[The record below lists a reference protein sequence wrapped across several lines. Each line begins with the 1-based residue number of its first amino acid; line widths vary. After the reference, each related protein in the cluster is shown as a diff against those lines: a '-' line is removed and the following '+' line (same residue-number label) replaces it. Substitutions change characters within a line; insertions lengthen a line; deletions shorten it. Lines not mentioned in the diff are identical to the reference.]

1 MNVIDLIARDDD
13 DLFRQLEG
21 REIRIGGETRTLRVA
36 DAVRHALKPS
46 WRQGLLS
53 KIVDPN
59 VAYHAR
65 VLRAPVRASPI
76 RARFCPVVGGICI
89 LLAFLAFQTIPIN
102 TTGLA
107 LILFAMALFVIDLKV
122 QSHGI
127 LTVGGVVALVLGS
140 LLLVGGDASMA
151 RISYSVIGTMVVTT
165 VIFFV
170 FVLGRRSERRKPI
183 TGVEGL
189 IGERG
194 TALTDLEPA
203 RVRPWGILGGRIAGA
218 NRTGRRGRRRSGRRH
233 AASGAQSLTKEPR
246 CSRIRR

>member
-1 MNVIDLIARDDD
+1 MRCVTRSSLRG
-13 DLFRQLEG
+13 G
-21 REIRIGGETRTLRVA
+21 RGSSPR
-36 DAVRHALKPS
+36 S
-46 WRQGLLS
+46 WT
-53 KIVDPN
+53 PT
-59 VAYHAR
+59 
-65 VLRAPVRASPI
+65 SPI
-76 RARFCPVVGGICI
+76 FSSCSGSTGSCSSLSNPGSILPGVVGGICI

-170 FVLGRRSERRKPI
+170 FVLGAAFRAQRRKPI

-194 TALTDLEPA
+194 TALTDLEPSGRVFVHGEYWEA
-203 RVRPWGILGGRIAGA
+203 ESPERIERGAAVVVDRVDGMRLRVRKA
-218 NRTGRRGRRRSGRRH
+218 
-233 AASGAQSLTKEPR
+233 
-246 CSRIRR
+246 